1 MLTSL
6 LYCLAG
12 IGAFALLR
20 ALLKGIPL
28 AFRAS
33 GIRAVHFTATF
44 HEDEKSSKSLR
55 SRRTQHDCL
64 EVSPCQNFFV
74 PSD

>member
-44 HEDEKSSKSLR
+44 HEDEKSSKQLKK
-55 SRRTQHDCL
+55 
-64 EVSPCQNFFV
+64 
-74 PSD
+74 